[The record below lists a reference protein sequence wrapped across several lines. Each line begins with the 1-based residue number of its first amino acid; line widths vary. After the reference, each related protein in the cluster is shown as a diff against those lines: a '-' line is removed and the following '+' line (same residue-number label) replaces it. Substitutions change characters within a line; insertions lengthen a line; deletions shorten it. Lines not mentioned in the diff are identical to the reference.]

1 MQWTERQPKKGSNT
15 WNTNSVIFVQYFTFS
30 AVKQLNKYP
39 RPRYIL
45 LGTPQPNYS
54 GSELGNQSFV
64 YFTFCCIS
72 VELLRR
78 RRINCVYISAVV
90 CFLPLDGSRPS
101 VNLLLE
107 ITASDLDNCTFL
119 LVNRIQSTNQI
130 SLEGLLLTVSV
141 IPNDLWQ
148 STTIK
153 HGSRSRIIQLQIL
166 IEIKKK
172 K

>member
-64 YFTFCCIS
+64 YFTFCYIS

-78 RRINCVYISAVV
+78 RRINCVYIGGRM
-90 CFLPLDGSRPS
+90 FLTARWKSTQCQSFTANSKYKSNKFRGS
-101 VNLLLE
+101 
-107 ITASDLDNCTFL
+107 
-119 LVNRIQSTNQI
+119 
-130 SLEGLLLTVSV
+130 
-141 IPNDLWQ
+141 
-148 STTIK
+148 
-153 HGSRSRIIQLQIL
+153 L
-166 IEIKKK
+166 IDRVGYSQWFVTKYYNKTWEP
-172 K
+172 